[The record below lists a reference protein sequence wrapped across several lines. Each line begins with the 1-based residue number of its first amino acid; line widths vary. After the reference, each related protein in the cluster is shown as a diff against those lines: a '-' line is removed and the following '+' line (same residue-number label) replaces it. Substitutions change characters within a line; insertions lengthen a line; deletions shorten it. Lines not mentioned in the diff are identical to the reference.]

1 MGGLSSL
8 TFTAPWLL
16 LALAILPVL
25 WWLLRLLPP
34 APRRLAFPAIR
45 LLFDLKPREE
55 TPDRTPP
62 WLILLRILLAGLV
75 ILALAQPLLTA
86 LGGSGGS
93 GPLLLVIDDGWAA
106 APHWPLRLKAIE
118 DRLAEAERS
127 GRPVA
132 LLTTAPRAGGPLA
145 VSGPMSAGEARRL
158 ARIMAPQPWPT
169 DRAAALQAIEAQP
182 WPDGATVIWIADGVA
197 AGPVGLAGRLA
208 ERLQR
213 LGSLTVLH
221 ESPQRLALLQLPP
234 ASDQDGA
241 TLRPRRADGARAPTV
256 AVRALGD
263 DRPLRSR
270 PAV

>member
-75 ILALAQPLLTA
+75 ILALAHPLLNA

-145 VSGPMSAGEARRL
+145 VSGPMSAREAPPPPPGPGPPPRPTRPP
-158 ARIMAPQPWPT
+158 AAPP
-169 DRAAALQAIEAQP
+169 AAAA
-182 WPDGATVIWIADGVA
+182 
-197 AGPVGLAGRLA
+197 
-208 ERLQR
+208 
-213 LGSLTVLH
+213 
-221 ESPQRLALLQLPP
+221 
-234 ASDQDGA
+234 
-241 TLRPRRADGARAPTV
+241 
-256 AVRALGD
+256 
-263 DRPLRSR
+263 
-270 PAV
+270 